1 MTQYLPS
8 TAIGKVISVSEY
20 KDSRGQN
27 TVSVLEGVLN
37 DHGDGM
43 QSFTCMYTHARQH
56 RVTYG
61 RKSKKNRENAFNV
74 MLSDLLDKNMVPS
87 GTYLNI
93 P

>member
-1 MTQYLPS
+1 MAQYLPS
-8 TAIGKVISVSEY
+8 TSIGKVISVSEY

-27 TVSVLEGVLN
+27 TISALEGVLN

-56 RVTYG
+56 RVNYG
-61 RKSKKNRENAFNV
+61 RKTKKNRAHAFAV

-87 GTYLNI
+87 GTSINI